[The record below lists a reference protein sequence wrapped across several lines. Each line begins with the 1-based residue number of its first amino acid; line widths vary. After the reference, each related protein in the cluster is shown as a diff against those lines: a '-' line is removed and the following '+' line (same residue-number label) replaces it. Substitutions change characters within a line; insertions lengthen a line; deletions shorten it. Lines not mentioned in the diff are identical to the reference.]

1 MTDQKTTQPI
11 DDVVTVTKTLLF
23 DLPLAH
29 MRQRLGLSEGKETVA
44 TAWKGY
50 DAGVRLASSA
60 TDSLYRSPL
69 FGNAIARSVD
79 ATLRWQR
86 LSHAVAGAVFT
97 GLWQAVGLPTAAE
110 TQALRSEL
118 QALREELRGQTDSIV
133 VKPKV
138 GELRAERKEPR
149 DHSQAPIHSNG
160 AVKPLR
166 VAA

>member
-1 MTDQKTTQPI
+1 MADEKTTQPM

-23 DLPLAH
+23 DLPLARV
-29 MRQRLGLSEGKETVA
+29 RQRLGLGEDKEPVA

-50 DAGVRLASSA
+50 DAGVRLAA
-60 TDSLYRSPL
+60 TAVDTLYRSPVV
-69 FGNAIARSVD
+69 GDVVARSLDVM
-79 ATLRWQR
+79 LRWQQV
-86 LSHAVAGAVFT
+86 SNAVSGAFFA

-118 QALREELRGQTDSIV
+118 QALREELRGQTNNLV

-138 GELRAERKEPR
+138 SESRVEREEPR
-149 DHSQAPIHSNG
+149 DHTQSLIHSNG

>member
-1 MTDQKTTQPI
+1 MADQKTTQSM

-23 DLPLAH
+23 DLPLAR
-29 MRQRLGLSEGKETVA
+29 MRQRLGLGEEKETAA

-50 DAGVRLASSA
+50 DAGVRLVSSA
-60 TDSLYRSPL
+60 TDSLYRSSL

-86 LSHAVAGAVFT
+86 LSHAVTGAVFT

-118 QALREELRGQTDSIV
+118 QALREELRDQTNSII

-138 GELRAERKEPR
+138 SERRAEREESR
-149 DHSQAPIHSNG
+149 DHSQAPIHSKG